1 MEPIQSATGAL
12 SASPVISA
20 TGLTK
25 RYGALDVLRGVDLD
39 AHEGEVISILG
50 ASGSGKSTFL
60 RCLNLLEIP
69 SGGTLNVLGEDVRFR
84 MKGAERQIADAR
96 QVNRLRSQVGMVFQ
110 NFCLWSHRTVL
121 QNVMEGP
128 VHVQGR
134 NRHEVREEAEKAL
147 DRVGLLNRADYY
159 PSQLSGGQQQRV
171 AIARAIVMRPRVL
184 LFDEPTSA
192 LDPELVGE
200 VLKVMQ
206 DLAAEGR
213 TMLIVTHEMA
223 FARDVSSRVVF
234 LEKGTVRV
242 QGAPQDLFKGGM
254 DERFDRFVSHF
265 SRQG

>member
-1 MEPIQSATGAL
+1 MEPIQL
-12 SASPVISA
+12 PSPVIR
-20 TGLTK
+20 TVGLTK
-25 RYGALDVLRGVDLD
+25 RYGALDVLRGVDLE
-39 AHEGEVISILG
+39 AREGEVISILG

-60 RCLNLLEIP
+60 RCLNLLEVP
-69 SGGTLNVLGEDVRFR
+69 SGGTLNVLGEDVGFR
-84 MKGAERQIADAR
+84 MKGAEQQIADAR
-96 QVNRLRSQVGMVFQ
+96 QVNRLRSQIGMVFQ

-121 QNVMEGP
+121 QNIMEGP

-134 NRHEVREEAEKAL
+134 NRHEVRAEAEKAL
-147 DRVGLLNRADYY
+147 ERVGLRERADYY
-159 PSQLSGGQQQRV
+159 PSQLSGGQQQRA
-171 AIARAIVMRPRVL
+171 AIARAIVMQPQVL

-234 LEKGTVRV
+234 LEQGTVRV
-242 QGAPQDLFKGGM
+242 QGAPQDLFRGGM